1 MIKDYNGTSDYMG
14 ANVDNETTQDGK
26 ELDDWKSERIAK
38 YAHLESLKQQ
48 VLNDFAEDKEL
59 AKLNKG
65 LDKVEELI
73 GVRTKP
79 YHDKITECEQQQ
91 AGIKLEL
98 AEKWDTSFK
107 EYACDAGTATL
118 RTTRSLHIRSK
129 EKLVAFLE
137 LNKKLTE
144 FIKNFEI
151 TKLRKIKDAGMLE
164 DEIATWDEKK
174 NVAIKI
180 AEAEQ

>member
-1 MIKDYNGTSDYMG
+1 MNKDYNGTSDYID
-14 ANVDNETTQDGK
+14 ANVDNEIKQ
-26 ELDDWKSERIAK
+26 DWKAERIDAYVK
-38 YAHLESLKQQ
+38 LEKEIAIITHELNIDPELNRLIKQQ
-48 VLNDFAEDKEL
+48 VALCEMIEV
-59 AKLNKG
+59 AKAPHFKSIE
-65 LDKVEELI
+65 VAQ
-73 GVRTKP
+73 
-79 YHDKITECEQQQ
+79 QQQ

-98 AEKWDTSFK
+98 AEKWDCLPFK
-107 EYACDAGTATL
+107 EYACDAGIATL

-151 TKLRKIKDAGMLE
+151 TKLRKIKDAGLLG
-164 DEIATWDEKK
+164 DEIATYDEKK

-180 AEAEQ
+180 AEARQ